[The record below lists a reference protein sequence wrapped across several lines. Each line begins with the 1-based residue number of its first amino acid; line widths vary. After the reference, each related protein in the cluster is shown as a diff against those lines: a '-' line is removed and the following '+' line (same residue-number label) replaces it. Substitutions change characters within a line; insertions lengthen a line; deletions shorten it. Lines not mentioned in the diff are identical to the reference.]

1 MANDHFMPQF
11 AELVGSWESLET
23 NTGESA
29 LTATSGSDKV
39 RSKLDEEDLAADLND
54 NTPKLS
60 WSQLHT
66 IVDLIVEEFVENA
79 QARKAKAG
87 AALSQGDFVEVADAA
102 KAAITLPAG
111 ATENEG
117 PVTRA

>member
-39 RSKLDEEDLAADLND
+39 RSESDEEDLASHLND

-60 WSQLHT
+60 WSQLRT
-66 IVDLIVEEFVENA
+66 IVDLIVDLLLAFIVICFMD
-79 QARKAKAG
+79 
-87 AALSQGDFVEVADAA
+87 LSVDCSV
-102 KAAITLPAG
+102 TLTLFFIVDLFQRCLSSKSPG
-111 ATENEG
+111 QKST
-117 PVTRA
+117 T